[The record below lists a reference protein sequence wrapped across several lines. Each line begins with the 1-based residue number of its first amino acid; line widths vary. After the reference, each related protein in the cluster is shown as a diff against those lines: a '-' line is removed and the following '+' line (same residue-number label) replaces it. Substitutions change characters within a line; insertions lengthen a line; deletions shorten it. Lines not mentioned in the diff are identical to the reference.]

1 MRLAVELG
9 SAEVRLA
16 AAADRCEAP
25 WVLPGAPAASARE
38 AVRSALRRLDSVLDP
53 VEELI
58 VVHPAHW
65 SAPTALG
72 AASRLAGPGVPV
84 RTCSS
89 ALAAAREVTA
99 REVTARAARPPGP
112 AAVLQVTP
120 AGVCATVLGSADGG
134 PVLALGHT
142 ARTGGN
148 DLIRALTQ
156 VTEAAGVPPC
166 ELTGG
171 ALLVAGASVVEQLIE
186 PLTDLLGEYP
196 VLPTDPDTVAVLG
209 ALRPAPAAATRPG
222 GLSGPGPALF
232 ELTGAH
238 RIEAAS
244 LTEGLVTTASPGR
257 RIRGSGG
264 AGGPL
269 LAALVAAAVTGLGT
283 GAFTG
288 AGPPLHHSGGRSGAD
303 GAGERAVS
311 LAQYDYT
318 VRLPGGWRHSGGL
331 PERRRTL
338 LTPVGAPAGSDLIAI
353 EQTPLG
359 YDSAAEPD
367 RAFRELRDRYARSVA
382 GGAVLDEFTLATRV
396 ADRDVIA
403 YRQRQ
408 PGLGAEVDWYVIFER
423 DAQLSVG
430 CQHTP
435 GGVEAVRAACVEV
448 VGSLRMRS

>member
-1 MRLAVELG
+1 RG
-9 SAEVRLA
+9 A
-16 AAADRCEAP
+16 AAGRCEAP
-25 WVLPGAPAASARE
+25 WLLPGGPSESGRE
-38 AVRSALRRLDSVLDP
+38 ADRTALRRLDSFLDP
-53 VEELI
+53 VEELV

-65 SAPTALG
+65 SVPTAFD

-99 REVTARAARPPGP
+99 HAARPPGP
-112 AAVLQVTP
+112 LAVLQVTP
-120 AGVCATVLGSADGG
+120 TGVCATVLGSADGG
-134 PVLALGHT
+134 PVLALGQT

-186 PLTDLLGEYP
+186 PLTDLLGEHP
-196 VLPTDPDTVAVLG
+196 VLPPDPDTLAVLG
-209 ALRPAPAAATRPG
+209 ALRPAPAAAMR
-222 GLSGPGPALF
+222 LSGSGPALF
-232 ELTGAH
+232 ELIGAH

-244 LTEGLVTTASPGR
+244 LTEGLVETARPGR
-257 RIRGSGG
+257 RIRASRG

-288 AGPPLHHSGGRSGAD
+288 ADPPLHHSGGRSGAD
-303 GAGERAVS
+303 SAGERAVS

-338 LTPVGAPAGSDLIAI
+338 LTPVGAPAGSDLIAV

-435 GGVEAVRAACVEV
+435 GGVEAVRTACVEV

>member
-9 SAEVRLA
+9 SAEVRLGA
-16 AAADRCEAP
+16 AAGRCEAP
-25 WVLPGAPAASARE
+25 WVLPGGPSVSVRE

-53 VEELI
+53 VEELV

-65 SAPTALG
+65 SSPTALD

-89 ALAAAREVTA
+89 ALAAAREVS
-99 REVTARAARPPGP
+99 ARAARPPGP
-112 AAVLQVTP
+112 FAVLQVTP
-120 AGVCATVLGSADGG
+120 TGVCATVLGSADGG
-134 PVLALGHT
+134 PVLALRQT
-142 ARTGGN
+142 PRVGGN
-148 DLIRALTQ
+148 DLIRVLTQ

-171 ALLVAGASVVEQLIE
+171 ALLVAAASVVEQLIE
-186 PLTDLLGEYP
+186 PLTDLLGERP
-196 VLPTDPDTVAVLG
+196 VLPPDPDTVAVLG

-222 GLSGPGPALF
+222 GLSGSGPALF

-244 LTEGLVTTASPGR
+244 LTEGLVAAARPGR
-257 RIRGSGG
+257 RIRASCG

-288 AGPPLHHSGGRSGAD
+288 AGPPPHQSD

-318 VRLPGGWRHSGGL
+318 VRLPDGWRHSGGL

-338 LTPVGAPAGSDLIAI
+338 LTPVGAPAGSDLIAV

-408 PGLGAEVDWYVIFER
+408 PGLGAEVDWYVLFER

-435 GGVEAVRAACVEV
+435 GGVEAVRTACAEV
-448 VGSLRMRS
+448 VGSLRMRT